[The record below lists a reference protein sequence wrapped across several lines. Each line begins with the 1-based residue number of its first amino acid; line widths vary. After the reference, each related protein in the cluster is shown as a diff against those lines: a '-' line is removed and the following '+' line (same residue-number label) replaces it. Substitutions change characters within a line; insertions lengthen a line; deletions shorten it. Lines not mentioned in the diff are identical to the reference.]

1 MGRLVSICVGDRP
14 GLRKRPVPSGRL
26 IANYGL
32 EGDRHA
38 GSGARQLSLL
48 DAAIAASMQDAGIPV
63 EPGALGEN
71 LTIEGIPLQGLRP
84 GARLRVGAA
93 VLEITQVRPACNSV
107 RQLDPRA
114 LKALV
119 GHSGQMARVV
129 TSGELHPGD
138 PVELLEAG
146 QESFGG

>member
-1 MGRLVSICVGDRP
+1 MGRLVSIALGDGP
-14 GLRKRPVPSGRL
+14 GLRKRPVRSGRL
-26 IANYGL
+26 IADYGL

-48 DAAIAASMQDAGIPV
+48 DAGVAASMRAAGIPV

-71 LTIEGIPLQGLRP
+71 LTVEGVPLQELRP
-84 GARLRVGAA
+84 GARLRVGVAI
-93 VLEITQVRPACNSV
+93 LEITQVRPACNSV

-129 TSGELHPGD
+129 ASGEIQPGD
-138 PVELLEAG
+138 AVEVLEVVG
-146 QESFGG
+146 